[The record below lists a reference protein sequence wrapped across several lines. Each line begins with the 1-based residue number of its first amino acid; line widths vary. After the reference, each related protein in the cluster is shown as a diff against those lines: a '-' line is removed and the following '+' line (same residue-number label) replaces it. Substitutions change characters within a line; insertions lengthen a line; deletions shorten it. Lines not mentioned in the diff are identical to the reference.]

1 MSIQNADKKLIAK
14 NTFVLYIRMFLLMG
28 IGLYTSR
35 VILQTLGVSDY
46 GVYNVVGGV
55 VSMLGFLS
63 ASLASASQRFISF
76 ELGKDDQSDINK
88 VFSTSIIVHFALAI
102 VLVIVLESVGVWFL
116 NNKLNIDSERMT
128 AANWVFQCSIA
139 STFISII
146 SVPYNALII
155 AHEKM
160 SAFAYISIIEAS
172 LKLGVVVLLNR
183 IPGDKLI
190 NYAILVAVVSVII
203 RICYSTYCKI
213 KINSVKYYFV
223 IDKNLFKQMFSFT
236 GWSIVGNLGYSTK
249 DQLSNIILNL
259 FYGTTINAARGVAT
273 QVNGAITQ
281 FSQAIGTAINPQITK
296 QYAAGNVKESSEL
309 VYLGIRIKFYL
320 LILMSVPVIVNVD
333 WILKAWLG
341 TVPDYS
347 NKFLV
352 LILLSTLFHA
362 LSGSLSTAIQATG
375 KMRNFTI
382 GVCIILLSELPI
394 AYILLRMGN
403 PPYYALFPTVF
414 VQFVASMYRFY
425 VLKNEVSSYKW
436 KDYIFKICL
445 RCLTIFIVSLVVN
458 KLLDSFFID
467 NVLSVVIDTLI
478 SIFISIAL
486 ICLFGLSANERTA
499 LGKKICG
506 AIKH

>member
-1 MSIQNADKKLIAK
+1 MSIQKADKKLIAK

-76 ELGKDDQSDINK
+76 ELGKDNQNEINK
-88 VFSTSIIVHFALAI
+88 VFSTSIIVHFALAV
-102 VLVIVLESVGVWFL
+102 VLVIILESVGVWFL
-116 NNKLNIDSERMT
+116 NSKLNIDSTRMT

-139 STFISII
+139 SMFISII

-160 SAFAYISIIEAS
+160 SAFAYISIIEGC
-172 LKLGVVVLLNR
+172 LKLGIVFLLNV

-190 NYAILVAVVSVII
+190 NYAILVAIVSVII
-203 RICYSTYCKI
+203 RVCYSTYCRI
-213 KINSVKYYFV
+213 EINSVKFNFI
-223 IDKNLFKQMFSFT
+223 IDRDLFKQMFSFT
-236 GWSIVGNLGYSTK
+236 GWSVVGNLGFTTK

-259 FYGTTINAARGVAT
+259 FYGTTVNAARGVAA

-296 QYAAGNVKESSEL
+296 QYAAGNIKESSEL
-309 VYLGIRIKFYL
+309 VYLGIRLKFYL
-320 LILMSVPVIVNVD
+320 LILVSVPVIVNVD
-333 WILKAWLG
+333 WILKTWLG

-347 NKFLV
+347 NKFLI
-352 LILLSTLFHA
+352 LILFSTLFHA

-382 GVCIILLSELPI
+382 GVCVILLSELPI
-394 AYILLRMGN
+394 AYILLKMGN
-403 PPYYALFPTVF
+403 PPYYALFPTVL

-425 VLKNEVSSYKW
+425 VLKSEVPSYKW
-436 KDYIFKICL
+436 SDYIFKVCL
-445 RCLTIFIVSLVVN
+445 RCIAIFLISLVVN
-458 KLLDSFFID
+458 QIIDSLFPDNFLNVIIVTVISFF
-467 NVLSVVIDTLI
+467 V
-478 SIFISIAL
+478 SIAL
-486 ICLFGLSANERTA
+486 IFLLGLNNNERMA
-499 LGKKICG
+499 LRKRVYQ
-506 AIKH
+506 AIKD